1 MAFFVL
7 LSFTG
12 KESKMKNLITVAQYP
27 KSEIP
32 ERYIRIRNLK
42 ELCLICQHW
51 TSRRDLRKDK
61 RYIVE
66 LEHGK
71 CRLQHELCSCKSFQ
85 KIPELRGKN
94 MTINEKLYARMYT
107 KTFLRKAHTRYYQRP
122 NEELSRAVR
131 GYLKFQFSLS
141 GEIPIE

>member
-1 MAFFVL
+1 
-7 LSFTG
+7 
-12 KESKMKNLITVAQYP
+12 MKNLITVAQYL

-32 ERYIRIRNLK
+32 ERYIRIRDLK
-42 ELCLICQHW
+42 ELCLICQHR

-66 LEHGK
+66 LEQGK
-71 CRLQHELCSCKSFQ
+71 CRLQYELCTCKSFQ
-85 KIPELRGKN
+85 KIPELCGKN

-107 KTFLRKAHTRYYQRP
+107 KTFLRKVHARYYQLP
-122 NEELSRAVR
+122 NEELSRAIR

>member
-1 MAFFVL
+1 
-7 LSFTG
+7 
-12 KESKMKNLITVAQYP
+12 MKNLITVAQYP

-32 ERYIRIRNLK
+32 ERYIRIRDLK

-66 LEHGK
+66 LEKGK
-71 CRLQHELCSCKSFQ
+71 CRLQKELPSCRSFQ
-85 KIPELRGKN
+85 KIPELRAKN

-107 KTFLRKAHTRYYQRP
+107 KTFLRKVHTRYYQLP
-122 NEELSRAVR
+122 NEELSRAISEF
-131 GYLKFQFSLS
+131 LKKS
-141 GEIPIE
+141 

>member
-1 MAFFVL
+1 
-7 LSFTG
+7 
-12 KESKMKNLITVAQYP
+12 MKNLITVAQYP

-32 ERYIRIRNLK
+32 ERYIHIRDLK
-42 ELCLICQHW
+42 DLCLICQHW

-71 CRLQHELCSCKSFQ
+71 CRLQYELCTCKSFH
-85 KIPELRGKN
+85 KIPELHGKN

-107 KTFLRKAHTRYYQRP
+107 KTFLRKVHTYYYQLP
-122 NEELSRAVR
+122 SEELSKAIND
-131 GYLKFQFSLS
+131 YLQ
-141 GEIPIE
+141 

>member
-1 MAFFVL
+1 MNNPISIAEYL
-7 LSFTG
+7 
-12 KESKMKNLITVAQYP
+12 Q
-27 KSEIP
+27 SEIP
-32 ERYIRIRNLK
+32 ERYIRIRDLK

-71 CRLQHELCSCKSFQ
+71 CRLQKECRTCTSFH
-85 KIPELRGKN
+85 KIPELRAKN

-107 KTFLRKAHTRYYQRP
+107 KTFLCKVHSRYYQLL
-122 NEELSRAVR
+122 NEELSKVISN
-131 GYLKFQFSLS
+131 YLKK
-141 GEIPIE
+141 

>member
-1 MAFFVL
+1 MNNPV
-7 LSFTG
+7 
-12 KESKMKNLITVAQYP
+12 TVAQYP

-32 ERYIRIRNLK
+32 ERYIRIRDLK

-66 LEHGK
+66 LEHGN
-71 CRLQHELCSCKSFQ
+71 CRLKHELCSCKSFQ
-85 KIPELRGKN
+85 KIPELRAKN

-107 KTFLRKAHTRYYQRP
+107 KTFLRKVHTNFARLCS
-122 NEELSRAVR
+122 EELSRAICVYWKR
-131 GYLKFQFSLS
+131 K
-141 GEIPIE
+141 

>member
-1 MAFFVL
+1 MNNPV
-7 LSFTG
+7 
-12 KESKMKNLITVAQYP
+12 TVAQYP

-32 ERYIRIRNLK
+32 ERYIRIRDLK

-71 CRLQHELCSCKSFQ
+71 CRLQKELPSCRSFL
-85 KIPELRGKN
+85 KLPELRAKN

-107 KTFLRKAHTRYYQRP
+107 KTFLRKVHARYYQLP
-122 NEELSRAVR
+122 NEELSRAINDFLR
-131 GYLKFQFSLS
+131 KR
-141 GEIPIE
+141 

>member
-1 MAFFVL
+1 MNNPV
-7 LSFTG
+7 
-12 KESKMKNLITVAQYP
+12 TVAQYP

-32 ERYIRIRNLK
+32 ERYIRIRDLK

-66 LEHGK
+66 LKHGN
-71 CRLQHELCSCKSFQ
+71 CRLQHELYSCKSFQ
-85 KIPELRGKN
+85 KIPELRSKN

-107 KTFLRKAHTRYYQRP
+107 KTFLRKVPSRYYQLP
-122 NEELSRAVR
+122 NEELSRVISD
-131 GYLKFQFSLS
+131 YLKKR
-141 GEIPIE
+141 

>member
-1 MAFFVL
+1 
-7 LSFTG
+7 
-12 KESKMKNLITVAQYP
+12 MKNLITVAEYP
-27 KSEIP
+27 PSQIP
-32 ERYIRIRNLK
+32 ERYIRISELK
-42 ELCLICQHW
+42 RACIICQHW

-85 KIPELRGKN
+85 KIPELRAKN

-107 KTFLRKAHTRYYQRP
+107 KTFLRKVHTRYYQLP
-122 NEELSRAVR
+122 CEESNRIISNC
-131 GYLKFQFSLS
+131 FSLN
-141 GEIPIE
+141 

>member
-1 MAFFVL
+1 MNNPV
-7 LSFTG
+7 
-12 KESKMKNLITVAQYP
+12 TVAQYP

-32 ERYIRIRNLK
+32 ERYIRIRDLK

-71 CRLQHELCSCKSFQ
+71 CSLQKEYRSCNSFH
-85 KIPELRGKN
+85 KLPELRGKN

-107 KTFLRKAHTRYYQRP
+107 KTFLRKVHTRYYQLP
-122 NEELSRAVR
+122 NEELSRAISN
-131 GYLKFQFSLS
+131 FSKANNSFLIFAYYK
-141 GEIPIE
+141 GTH

>member
-1 MAFFVL
+1 M
-7 LSFTG
+7 
-12 KESKMKNLITVAQYP
+12 AQYP

-32 ERYIRIRNLK
+32 ERYIRIRDLK

-66 LEHGK
+66 LEHGRCSLQK
-71 CRLQHELCSCKSFQ
+71 ECRRCNSFH

-107 KTFLRKAHTRYYQRP
+107 KTFLRKVHTRYYQLP
-122 NEELSRAVR
+122 CEELSGAISVHS
-131 GYLKFQFSLS
+131 KK
-141 GEIPIE
+141 E

>member
-1 MAFFVL
+1 
-7 LSFTG
+7 
-12 KESKMKNLITVAQYP
+12 MKSLITVAQYP
-27 KSEIP
+27 KCEIP
-32 ERYIRIRNLK
+32 ERYIRIRDLK

-71 CRLQHELCSCKSFQ
+71 CRLQHELCNCKSFQ

-107 KTFLRKAHTRYYQRP
+107 KTFLRKVHARYYQLS
-122 NEELSRAVR
+122 NEGLSRAISD
-131 GYLKFQFSLS
+131 YLKFQFSLS
-141 GEIPIE
+141 GEIPFE

>member
-1 MAFFVL
+1 MNNPISIA
-7 LSFTG
+7 
-12 KESKMKNLITVAQYP
+12 EYP

-32 ERYIRIRNLK
+32 ERYIRIRDLK

-107 KTFLRKAHTRYYQRP
+107 KTFLRKVHARYYQLP
-122 NEELSRAVR
+122 NEELSRAISD
-131 GYLKFQFSLS
+131 YLKFQFSLS
-141 GEIPIE
+141 GEIPFE

>member
-1 MAFFVL
+1 MNNPV
-7 LSFTG
+7 
-12 KESKMKNLITVAQYP
+12 TVAQYP

-32 ERYIRIRNLK
+32 ERYIRIRDLK

-66 LEHGK
+66 LEHGRCSLQK
-71 CRLQHELCSCKSFQ
+71 ECRSCNSFH
-85 KIPELRGKN
+85 KLPELRGKN

-107 KTFLRKAHTRYYQRP
+107 KNFLRKVHTRYYQLP
-122 NEELSRAVR
+122 CEELSKAIND
-131 GYLKFQFSLS
+131 YLKKR
-141 GEIPIE
+141 

>member
-1 MAFFVL
+1 
-7 LSFTG
+7 
-12 KESKMKNLITVAQYP
+12 MKNLITVAQYP

-32 ERYIRIRNLK
+32 ERYIRIRDLK

-66 LEHGK
+66 LEHGRCSLQK
-71 CRLQHELCSCKSFQ
+71 DCRSCNSFH
-85 KIPELRGKN
+85 KLPELRGKN

-107 KTFLRKAHTRYYQRP
+107 KTFLRKVYTCYYQLP
-122 NEELSRAVR
+122 DEELSRAISVH
-131 GYLKFQFSLS
+131 LKFQFSLS

>member
-1 MAFFVL
+1 MNNPV
-7 LSFTG
+7 
-12 KESKMKNLITVAQYP
+12 TVAQYP

-32 ERYIRIRNLK
+32 ERYMRIRELK

-66 LEHGK
+66 LEHGRCSLQK
-71 CRLQHELCSCKSFQ
+71 ECRSCNSFH

-107 KTFLRKAHTRYYQRP
+107 KTFLRKVHIRYYQLP
-122 NEELSRAVR
+122 NEELSKALND
-131 GYLKFQFSLS
+131 YLQ
-141 GEIPIE
+141 

>member
-1 MAFFVL
+1 
-7 LSFTG
+7 
-12 KESKMKNLITVAQYP
+12 MKNLITVAQYP

-32 ERYIRIRNLK
+32 ERYIRIRDLK
-42 ELCLICQHW
+42 KACIICQHW

-66 LEHGK
+66 LEHGN
-71 CRLQHELCSCKSFQ
+71 CRLQHELYSCKSFQ

-107 KTFLRKAHTRYYQRP
+107 KAFLRKVHARYYQLP
-122 NEELSRAVR
+122 NEELSQAISD
-131 GYLKFQFSLS
+131 YLKFQFSLS